1 MIRGGMMSR
10 EQRVRLGVLW
20 LLVCI
25 FFGAVIVRLIH
36 LQILK
41 HSEYRAIVI
50 RQSQTRVPIPA
61 ARGMIYDRN
70 GEVVVDNMVA
80 SSLYAYPT
88 NRRELAGV
96 AAYVE
101 DLFGM
106 HRGSAVATYGLR
118 PGRFRWI
125 RRHLDDD
132 LAEHIAETAPPGLHL
147 RRESERSYP
156 YGLVGKQILGF
167 TDIDNAGQAGME
179 LAYDSLLAGKP
190 GQADVRRSGTAQTYR
205 VKEQALIRPEPGQ
218 SLVLTVDWRLQEIVE
233 QEIKAAVLKHN
244 AKSAQAVFVDCHNGD
259 ILAVAYF
266 DPKERCPDK
275 PMRLRPVTD
284 QFEPGS
290 IFKAITAAGLL
301 EADLV
306 DWDDTVFCEN
316 GYWQMGRNRLR
327 DDKKH
332 EWLDFRRVIEL
343 SSNIGTAKFALRLGG
358 EQLYETARRFG
369 MGKKMRIGM
378 PGEARGR
385 LVCPSRWSDYNVA
398 ALAMGHSVAVSSL
411 QMAMSFAAIAN
422 GGELLRPNLLL
433 GQVNHN
439 GYVQEFDRR
448 ELIATVMHRESA
460 DSLRSI
466 LAGVVDSGTATPVKS
481 PVVAIAGK
489 TGTAE
494 VPDMENG
501 GYRKDAFVGS
511 FAGFFP
517 ADRPMIAGLIMVEE
531 PHPVHYGGWTA
542 GPAFRKVAERYT
554 ALHPDLFSVPE
565 RALARGDF
573 DFDNTVEVP
582 DLVGR
587 HIEQARSVTEAR
599 GLVLVA
605 NGEEGHIM
613 WQYPPADRLAFAGDR
628 VVVTVSFSSDDIE
641 SAMVDLRG
649 LSVRQATALLTEMG
663 LGCRIDGAGHVV
675 RQSIRP
681 GKEVKSGAVCRL
693 ECRPG

>member
-1 MIRGGMMSR
+1 MSR
-10 EQRVRLGVLW
+10 EQRVRLGVFW
-20 LLVCI
+20 LLVCL
-25 FFGAVIVRLIH
+25 FFVAVTARLVH
-36 LQILK
+36 LQVFK
-41 HSEYRAIVI
+41 HSEYRSIVD
-50 RQSQTRVPIPA
+50 RQSRTRVSIPA

-70 GEVVVDNMVA
+70 GEVVVDNIVA

-88 NRRELAGV
+88 NRRELGEV
-96 AAYVE
+96 ASYIE
-101 DLFGM
+101 DRFGLR
-106 HRGSAVATYGLR
+106 RGSAIATYGLK

-132 LAEHIAETAPPGLHL
+132 LAARIAETAPPGLHL

-156 YGLVGKQILGF
+156 FGLIGKQILGF
-167 TDIDNAGQAGME
+167 TDIDNIGQAGLE
-179 LAYDSLLAGKP
+179 LAYDSLLAGRP
-190 GQADVRRSGTAQTYR
+190 GQADVRRSATAQTYR

-233 QEIKAAVLKHN
+233 QEIKAAVVEHK

-259 ILAVAYF
+259 VLAVAYF
-266 DPKERCPDK
+266 DPGERCPDK

-290 IFKAITAAGLL
+290 TFKVVTAAGLL
-301 EADLV
+301 EAELI
-306 DWDDTVFCEN
+306 DWEDTVFCED
-316 GYWQMGRNRLR
+316 GYWQMGRKRLR

-332 EWLDFRRVIEL
+332 GWLDFRRVMEL
-343 SSNIGTAKFALRLGG
+343 SSNIGMAKFALRLGG
-358 EQLYETARRFG
+358 EQLYETSRRFG
-369 MGKKMRIGM
+369 MGQKMRLGM

-385 LVCPSRWSDYNVA
+385 LAYPSRWSDYNVA
-398 ALAMGHSVAVSSL
+398 ALAMGHSVAASSL
-411 QMAMSFAAIAN
+411 QMTMSFAAIAN

-433 GQVNHN
+433 GHVDGN
-439 GYVQEFDRR
+439 GFVRELDRR

-460 DSLRSI
+460 DSLQSI
-466 LAGVVDSGTATPVKS
+466 LKGVVDSGTATLVKS
-481 PVVAIAGK
+481 PVVSIAGK

-494 VPDMENG
+494 IPDPENG
-501 GYRKDAFVGS
+501 GYRKNAFIGS

-517 ADRPMIAGLIMVEE
+517 ADRPMIAGLVMLEE

-542 GPAFRKVAERYT
+542 GPAFRKIAERYT

-573 DFDNTVEVP
+573 DFDNTVRVP

-587 HIEQARSVTEAR
+587 HIDQARSLAEGR
-599 GLVLVA
+599 GLVLTA
-605 NGEEGHIM
+605 SGEEGHVT

-628 VVVTVSFSSDDIE
+628 LVAVVSEATDEDGPC
-641 SAMVDLRG
+641 MVDLTG
-649 LSVRQATALLTEMG
+649 LSVRQATALLTQLG
-663 LGCRIDGAGHVV
+663 LGCRISGAGRVV

-681 GKEVKSGAVCRL
+681 GKEVKFGTVCRL

>member
-1 MIRGGMMSR
+1 MSR

-20 LLVCI
+20 LVVCL
-25 FFGAVIVRLIH
+25 FFGAVVVRLVH
-36 LQILK
+36 LQVFK
-41 HSEYRAIVI
+41 HREYRDIVT

-70 GEVVVDNMVA
+70 GEVVVDNIVA

-88 NRRELAGV
+88 NRRELAEV
-96 AAYVE
+96 SSYIE
-101 DLFGM
+101 DLLGLR
-106 HRGSAVATYGLR
+106 RGSAVGAYGLR

-132 LAEHIAETAPPGLHL
+132 LAARITRTAPPGLHL

-156 YGLVGKQILGF
+156 FGLVGKQILGF
-167 TDIDNAGQAGME
+167 TDIDNAGQAGLE
-179 LAYDSLLAGKP
+179 LTYDSLLAGKP
-190 GQADVRRSGTAQTYR
+190 GQADVRRTGTAQTYR

-244 AKSAQAVFVDCHNGD
+244 AKAAQAVFVDCHNGD

-266 DPKERCPDK
+266 DPAERCPDK

-290 IFKAITAAGLL
+290 IFKAVTAAGLL
-301 EADLV
+301 EADLI
-306 DWDDTVFCEN
+306 DWDDTVYCEN

-332 EWLDFRRVIEL
+332 EWLNFRRVIEL

-358 EQLYETARRFG
+358 EQLHETARRFG
-369 MGKKMRIGM
+369 MGQKMRLGM

-385 LVCPSRWSDYNVA
+385 LAYPSRWSDYNVA

-411 QMAMSFAAIAN
+411 QMAMAFGAIAN

-433 GQVNHN
+433 GHVDGN
-439 GYVQEFDRR
+439 GCVREFDRR

-466 LAGVVDSGTATPVKS
+466 LSGVVDSGTATLVRS
-481 PVVAIAGK
+481 SVVSIAGK

-494 VPDMENG
+494 IPDQENG
-501 GYRKDAFVGS
+501 GYRKNAFVGS

-517 ADRPMIAGLIMVEE
+517 ADRPMIAGLVMLEE
-531 PHPVHYGGWTA
+531 PHPVNYGGWTA
-542 GPAFRKVAERYT
+542 GPAFRKIAERYT
-554 ALHPDLFSVPE
+554 TLHPDLFSVPE

-587 HIEQARSVTEAR
+587 HIDQARNLAEGC
-599 GLVLVA
+599 GLVLIA
-605 NGEEGHIM
+605 SAEGGHVT
-613 WQYPPADRLAFAGDR
+613 WQYPPPDRLAFSGDHL
-628 VVVTVSFSSDDIE
+628 VVTVSASDE
-641 SAMVDLRG
+641 SERAMIDLTG
-649 LSVRQATALLTEMG
+649 LSVRQASALLMKMG
-663 LGCRIDGAGHVV
+663 LGCRIDGAGQVV

-681 GKEVKSGAVCRL
+681 GNEVKSGTVCRL
-693 ECRPG
+693 QCRPG

>member
-1 MIRGGMMSR
+1 
-10 EQRVRLGVLW
+10 
-20 LLVCI
+20 
-25 FFGAVIVRLIH
+25 
-36 LQILK
+36 
-41 HSEYRAIVI
+41 
-50 RQSQTRVPIPA
+50 
-61 ARGMIYDRN
+61 MIYDRN
-70 GEVVVDNMVA
+70 GEVVVDNVVA

-88 NRRELAGV
+88 NRRELGKV

-106 HRGSAVATYGLR
+106 RRGSAVATYGLR

-125 RRHLDDD
+125 RRHLGDE
-132 LAEHIAETAPPGLHL
+132 LAERIAETAPPGLHL

-156 YGLVGKQILGF
+156 FGLIGKQIVGF
-167 TDIDNAGQAGME
+167 TDIDNAGQAGIE
-179 LAYDSLLAGKP
+179 LCYDSLLTGKP

-205 VKEQALIRPEPGQ
+205 VKEQALIKPEPGQ

-233 QEIKAAVLKHN
+233 QEIKAAVLEHN
-244 AKSAQAVFVDCHNGD
+244 AKAAQAVFVDCHNGD

-301 EADLV
+301 EAELI
-306 DWDDTVFCEN
+306 DWDDTVHCEN

-332 EWLDFRRVIEL
+332 EWLAFRRVMEL

-358 EQLYETARRFG
+358 EQLHETARRFG
-369 MGKKMRIGM
+369 MGQKIRLGM

-385 LVCPSRWSDYNVA
+385 LAYPSRWSDYNVA

-411 QMAMSFAAIAN
+411 QMAMAFAAIAN
-422 GGELLRPNLLL
+422 GGELLRPSLLL
-433 GQVNHN
+433 GHVNSD
-439 GYVQEFDRR
+439 GFVREFDRR

-466 LAGVVDSGTATPVKS
+466 LRGVVDSGTATPVNS
-481 PVVAIAGK
+481 PVVSIAGK

-494 VPDMENG
+494 IPDTENG
-501 GYRKDAFVGS
+501 GYRKNAFIGS

-517 ADRPMIAGLIMVEE
+517 ADRPMIAGLVMLEE

-542 GPAFRKVAERYT
+542 GPAFRKIAERYT

-565 RALARGDF
+565 RSLARGDF

-587 HIEQARSVTEAR
+587 HIDQARNLAEAR
-599 GLVLVA
+599 GLVLVTNA
-605 NGEEGHIM
+605 DDGHIT
-613 WQYPPADRLAFAGDR
+613 WQYPSADRLAFSGDKLL
-628 VVVTVSFSSDDIE
+628 VTVSARNENDNPG
-641 SAMVDLRG
+641 MVDLTG

-663 LGCRIDGAGHVV
+663 LGCRITGAGRVV

-681 GKEVKSGAVCRL
+681 GREVKSGTVCRL